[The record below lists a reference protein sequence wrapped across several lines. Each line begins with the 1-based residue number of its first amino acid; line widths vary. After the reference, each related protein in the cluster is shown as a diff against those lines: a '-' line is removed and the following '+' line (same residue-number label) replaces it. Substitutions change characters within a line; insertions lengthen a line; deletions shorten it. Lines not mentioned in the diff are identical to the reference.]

1 MDIKS
6 LNKASRLAIS
16 ALCLSILY
24 GILYAGMA
32 ISLSTTGKI
41 AQIPSLV
48 TVQQKYGGIAIVSA
62 MKGSMYDYVSDDE
75 YIEVVRNWVEVGS
88 PEALYDTDIE
98 PIMDEDCTDCHSAGS
113 TMTDA
118 MTSMPLT
125 SYDEVKL
132 LTQKGIPWSKLAVE
146 THTHLFSIGMM
157 VFILSMLVSMTHIL
171 NWIKYVLIS
180 AAFLG
185 LWGDVLFWTLAKF
198 VGFVGYLIPLTGGIM
213 ISGIGTMA
221 VVILLDCWVKIPLI
235 SKH

>member
-32 ISLSTTGKI
+32 ISLSTTGKV
-41 AQIPSLV
+41 AQIPSLA

-62 MKGSMYDYVSDDE
+62 MQGSMYDEVSDDE
-75 YIEVVRNWVEVGS
+75 YIEVVKDWVEVGS
-88 PEALYDTDIE
+88 PEALYDTDIA

-125 SYDEVKL
+125 TYDEVKE
-132 LTQKGIPWSKLAVE
+132 LTKKGIPWSKLAVE

-157 VFILSMLVSMTHIL
+157 AFILSMLVSMTHIF

-213 ISGIGTMA
+213 ISGIGAMA
-221 VVILLDCWVKIPLI
+221 VVVLLDCWVKVPLI

>member
-6 LNKASRLAIS
+6 LNQASRLAIS

-32 ISLSTTGKI
+32 ISLSTTGKV
-41 AQIPSLV
+41 AQIPSLA

-62 MKGSMYDYVSDDE
+62 MKGSMYDEVSDDE
-75 YIEVVRNWVEVGS
+75 YIEVVKHWVEVGS
-88 PEALYDTDIE
+88 PEALYDTDIA
-98 PIMDEDCTDCHSAGS
+98 PIMDEDCTDCHSVGS

-125 SYDEVKL
+125 TYDEVKA
-132 LTQKGIPWSKLAVE
+132 LTKKGIPWNKLAVA

-157 VFILSMLVSMTHIL
+157 AFILGMLVSMTHIL

-198 VGFVGYLIPLTGGIM
+198 VGSVGYLIPLTGGLL
-213 ISGIGTMA
+213 ISGISAMA
-221 VVILLDCWVKIPLI
+221 VVVLLDCWVKVPLI
-235 SKH
+235 SKR